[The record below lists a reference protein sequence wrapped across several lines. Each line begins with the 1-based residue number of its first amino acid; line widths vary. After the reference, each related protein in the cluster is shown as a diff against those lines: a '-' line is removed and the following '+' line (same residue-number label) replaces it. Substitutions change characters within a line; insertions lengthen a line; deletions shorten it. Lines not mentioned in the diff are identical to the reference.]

1 MTSKNSSKQVQSSP
15 KSSAFSIKNITS
27 SFLPSCKT
35 SFLLFTIL
43 QTLLFT
49 PTNSRSFFASKDDSE
64 TTTHDFADGQPIKDD
79 ERLALDQPDHAPGV
93 HFNRDG
99 KFNDEFHKEV
109 FLGAKENEVFANRQ
123 RNDQARKLREIF
135 TWVDIDHDGHINSKE
150 LCEWVLSKTKE
161 HFDEAQRMNDQ
172 RFMSADIDRD
182 GELTWSEFKAGFLYQ
197 HGVLPPGLNTL
208 KELLDMLN
216 QHEDKERMKEKR
228 MSIGDD
234 DGDYAG
240 HEENSFIELEPD
252 LNYKLSEYRIQWTQ
266 SDEDEDGIL
275 NDMEFLD
282 FQHPEY
288 SKGMLRFMVEEIL
301 HDLDVNGDRELTLG
315 EFVSLPYGDDIDSR
329 AAEDEWIAA
338 RRDEFV
344 DVVDY
349 NRDGKVTIQEL
360 ERYLDPLNEQS
371 ALAEAKQMIGFGDDN
386 ENGALEVDELLKNS
400 EFFTGSKLVDYAK
413 AAHEE
418 F

>member
-1 MTSKNSSKQVQSSP
+1 MISKNSSKQVQIRVQSRIQSRV
-15 KSSAFSIKNITS
+15 KTSLESSAFSINKITS
-27 SFLPSCKT
+27 FCTT
-35 SFLLFTIL
+35 SFSRFIIL
-43 QTLLFT
+43 QVLLFT
-49 PTNSRSFFASKDDSE
+49 PTNSRSFFASKEDSE

-228 MSIGDD
+228 MSIV
-234 DGDYAG
+234 
-240 HEENSFIELEPD
+240 
-252 LNYKLSEYRIQWTQ
+252 
-266 SDEDEDGIL
+266 
-275 NDMEFLD
+275 
-282 FQHPEY
+282 
-288 SKGMLRFMVEEIL
+288 RF
-301 HDLDVNGDRELTLG
+301 RK
-315 EFVSLPYGDDIDSR
+315 
-329 AAEDEWIAA
+329 W
-338 RRDEFV
+338 
-344 DVVDY
+344 
-349 NRDGKVTIQEL
+349 
-360 ERYLDPLNEQS
+360 
-371 ALAEAKQMIGFGDDN
+371 
-386 ENGALEVDELLKNS
+386 
-400 EFFTGSKLVDYAK
+400 
-413 AAHEE
+413 
-418 F
+418 